1 MWPRLPD
8 PQQKTMKNENH
19 SGLLAPASDEGL
31 SAIEKLARSRQA
43 MQEALFPPNKK
54 KSQTG
59 YGTLLKLWPIRRA
72 SEKSAAMQKLADLP
86 EKQVSAAMDEGST
99 VEKANSDSGVK
110 HSTLSTGIFAI
121 LGKVGDTLETV
132 LQSRWRKHPAH
143 LALQVGEPLL
153 QYEIRR
159 RPLPWLIVSA
169 LAGAGI
175 VLLRPWTWKQPR
187 RFLGNSVGKEV
198 RVLAASGLLFLVTT
212 SVSEWLR
219 QRES

>member
-1 MWPRLPD
+1 
-8 PQQKTMKNENH
+8 
-19 SGLLAPASDEGL
+19 
-31 SAIEKLARSRQA
+31 
-43 MQEALFPPNKK
+43 
-54 KSQTG
+54 
-59 YGTLLKLWPIRRA
+59 
-72 SEKSAAMQKLADLP
+72 MQKLADLP

-99 VEKANSDSGVK
+99 AEKANSAPGAK

>member
-1 MWPRLPD
+1 MS
-8 PQQKTMKNENH
+8 NESNSH
-19 SGLLAPASDEGL
+19 SSVPASDEGL

-59 YGTLLKLWPIRRA
+59 YGTLRKLWPIRRA
-72 SEKSAAMQKLADLP
+72 SEKSAAMQKPVDLP
-86 EKQVSAAMDEGST
+86 EKQGSAVTNEGGTVDE
-99 VEKANSDSGVK
+99 ANSGSGAE
-110 HSTLSTGIFAI
+110 HSAPTTGIFAI
-121 LGKVGDTLETV
+121 LGKVGDTLATV

-153 QYEIRR
+153 QHEIRR
-159 RPLPWLIVSA
+159 RPLPWLMVSA

-175 VLLRPWTWKQPR
+175 VLLRPWYWKQSR
-187 RFLGNSVGKEV
+187 RFLGNSVGKEL

-219 QRES
+219 QKKS